1 MVLRRLLFVHTIGIY
16 YAILW
21 RHGLLSW
28 YKGVGLLGIE
38 RARGDRQRHVANA
51 QLARTRL
58 DDRCYPAV
66 PLVRGPRATRSLVAA
81 DCLR

>member
-28 YKGVGLLGIE
+28 FKGVSLLGIE
-38 RARGDRQRHVANA
+38 GARAGRLRHVTNAAVALTRLGDRCFLPVSFGR
-51 QLARTRL
+51 R
-58 DDRCYPAV
+58 
-66 PLVRGPRATRSLVAA
+66 
-81 DCLR
+81 